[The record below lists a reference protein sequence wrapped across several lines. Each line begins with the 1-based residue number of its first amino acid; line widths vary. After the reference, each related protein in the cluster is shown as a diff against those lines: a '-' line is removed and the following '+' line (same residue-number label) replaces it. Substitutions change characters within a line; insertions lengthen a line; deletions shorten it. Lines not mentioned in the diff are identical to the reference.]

1 VAGLHGK
8 RIPQGQHR
16 NQDRPLDPLLACGL
30 RRGMRG
36 QKFKIV
42 EMVGEVQY
50 RKEYSKGWI
59 YFDFSMNSR
68 GLHCRSERIF
78 QKISEDR

>member
-1 VAGLHGK
+1 AKAVAGLHGK

-36 QKFKIV
+36 QKFKGQIHYVPAHIPVLMSDFCRASHQHLDLKALDERSRHPGNPV
-42 EMVGEVQY
+42 E
-50 RKEYSKGWI
+50 
-59 YFDFSMNSR
+59 
-68 GLHCRSERIF
+68 
-78 QKISEDR
+78 